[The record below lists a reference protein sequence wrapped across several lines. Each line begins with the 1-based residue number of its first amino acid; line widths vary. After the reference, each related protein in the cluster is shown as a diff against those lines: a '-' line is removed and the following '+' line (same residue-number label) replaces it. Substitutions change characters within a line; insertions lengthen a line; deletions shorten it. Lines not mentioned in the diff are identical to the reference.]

1 MKSILLR
8 SENPFGKTSKN
19 LIFSASIISIP
30 AGKRSDKIG
39 RKRLLVTGYI
49 IFAIVYLGFAFTVNN
64 LFLIAIFILYG
75 LYTAMTAGV
84 ERAFISEISP
94 KELKG
99 TMLGLHSTIVGIA
112 LLPASSIAGILWTSF
127 GVKVP
132 FIFGAFMSLTA
143 ALILLLLMKNES

>member
-49 IFAIVYLGFAFTVNN
+49 IFAIVYLGFAFTVNK

-84 ERAFISEISP
+84 ERALFQ
-94 KELKG
+94 KFRLR
-99 TMLGLHSTIVGIA
+99 
-112 LLPASSIAGILWTSF
+112 
-127 GVKVP
+127 
-132 FIFGAFMSLTA
+132 
-143 ALILLLLMKNES
+143 N

>member
-49 IFAIVYLGFAFTVNN
+49 IFAIVYLGFAFTVNK

-127 GVKVP
+127 GVKVL